1 MALQINS
8 TDNAKIKLH
17 PSGDELA
24 SVYGKYFFK
33 IFDGYGVCNGGVY
46 ENATTAAQ
54 EQPLPTNVKI
64 RQILIKVDEGQTDA
78 LSLHTKLK
86 TYYEGLGYSVS
97 ILDI

>member
-8 TDNAKIKLH
+8 TDNAKVKIY
-17 PSGDELA
+17 STGEELA
-24 SVYGKYFFK
+24 SVYGKYSFK
-33 IFDGYGVCNGGVY
+33 VFEGYAVCNGGVY

-54 EQPLPTNVKI
+54 EQPLPTNIKI
-64 RQILIKVDEGQTDA
+64 RQILIAVENGQTDT

-86 TYYEGLGYSVS
+86 EYYEGLGYTVS

>member
-24 SVYGKYFFK
+24 SVYGKYSYK
-33 IFDGYGVCNGGVY
+33 IFDGYGVCNGGIY

-54 EQPLPTNVKI
+54 EQPLATKLKA

-86 TYYEGLGYSVS
+86 EYYEGLGYTVS